1 MTQLLLHAPV
11 YHAGHRR
18 LLAAH
23 PEVRQVLLLGD
34 GFAER
39 FPAMRKEIRGLP
51 ADVVA
56 RVLAAE
62 HGVDVRVVQPAD
74 LPGALE
80 AVVLAADESLTR
92 ELAADHPG
100 TTWRFARTFLRWDRQ
115 WALEERP
122 AGATA
127 GTTSDPV
134 HVALMQQAVA
144 AGDRSSDWW
153 RQVGALAARDGQ
165 VLATSHN
172 RHQPTEH
179 APYVDGDPRNEF
191 SRGLRADLSTAI
203 HAEASLVGQAAAGAF
218 DTAGADLYVSAFPCP
233 ACAYL
238 VAEARFARCFFRG
251 SYSLLDAEAI
261 LAGAGTE
268 LVWVDLGA
276 QDLGGHDLGGHDL
289 GGQDLGGRDLSAPS

>member
-18 LLAAH
+18 LLDQH
-23 PEVRQVLLLGD
+23 PDVEEVLLLGD

-39 FPAMRKEIRGLP
+39 FPAMRKEIRGLD
-51 ADVVA
+51 ATTVG
-56 RVLAAE
+56 RILALE
-62 HGVDVRVVQPAD
+62 HGVAVRVVQPAD
-74 LPGALE
+74 LPAALDD
-80 AVVLAADESLTR
+80 VVLAPDEAVTR

-100 TTWRFARTFLRWDRQ
+100 VRWRLVPVFLRWDRQ
-115 WALEERP
+115 WATEERP

-127 GTTSDPV
+127 ATTTDPV
-134 HVALMQQAVA
+134 HVELMRQTMT

-165 VLATSHN
+165 VLATAHN

-218 DTAGADLYVSAFPCP
+218 DTAGADIYVSAFPCP

-238 VAEARFARCFFRG
+238 VAEARFGRCFFRG
-251 SYSLLDAEAI
+251 SYSLLDAEQI
-261 LAGAGTE
+261 LAGAGVE
-268 LVWVDLGA
+268 LVWVDLTA
-276 QDLGGHDLGGHDL
+276 AGG
-289 GGQDLGGRDLSAPS
+289 LSAPS